1 MPAELPASSPQ
12 LRHYLRL
19 LVVIAAPV
27 CGKTEND
34 PPAQPLDVWG
44 EWQRFSQALKHSRDP
59 VHDRAAPYAV
69 VRLFPP
75 TLENLRHA
83 LTFGDENSTYQ
94 ILHFIGHG
102 SATGLALEDEFGREQ
117 FVPVAE
123 LVAACKNSRLKLV
136 VLNACETRPLAQ
148 ALQAAGIPSVIGT
161 HAPIADL
168 VAKTFSETFY
178 SRLALGQ
185 SLKTAFTATQEI
197 LAGKFG
203 EEAAQNLA
211 LLQLSDQTLALPPQ
225 PATDFLLLANEP
237 PHNLPLLQYTRHFA
251 GRGPELV
258 QIGQWLAGRP
268 EAVIALSG
276 VGGIGKS
283 SLATMAAL
291 RHSHRFAGVIFATAK
306 DDPQNFGV
314 EKIVQ
319 TIDAVCGSDCL
330 AAAMPEKRQQAALRL
345 LNSKPLLLVLD
356 NLETLSAAATTA
368 LGNFLR
374 QLDPR
379 QGSVALLTLRPR
391 HKDPLTTLAGNCLL
405 PVEALDLFSAC
416 LLVHNLSGERLLLKF
431 ERRPPAANEKPL
443 LLALAQ
449 HLGYRETALPLL
461 AAVHDLASDCHCHPR
476 LVELALGDLRRAT
489 TSFAAVRQHLQTL
502 SGKDLQ
508 AAVNDMLGRMLT
520 ALQAEVPAALA
531 LLQTMTIFRGPAEVE
546 ALAAVHG
553 SEEPEAF
560 EKALNAAVDSSLLN
574 AENERVWLHSLT
586 AQFLEKHAP
595 LPAATAHACRR
606 RHAEYYLAKAR
617 QYKESNME
625 HWRAFDVDW
634 DNIAAAAEWVAT
646 LPVEEKAQAELVGDF
661 ARAVTDVVYW
671 RKLPA
676 EKWLLAGATAFVR
689 LGNKKNEALMYNQI
703 GLIYDARGDYDAALA
718 WYQKSVEIQEALGDR
733 AGLATSYNN
742 IGEVHRA
749 RGDYDAALAWYQK
762 SVAIEEALGD
772 RAGLARSYNNI
783 GGIYHARGEYD
794 AALAWY
800 QKSREILEAL
810 GDRAGLAITLHNMG
824 YVAKAQQDWP
834 AALAYFTRS
843 RELYQ
848 QLGLEK
854 DVHEEEALIAEV
866 QAKM

>member
-1 MPAELPASSPQ
+1 MPSAFHHLDLSPKQ
-12 LRHYLRL
+12 LDHYLRL

-27 CGKTEND
+27 CGKTENE
-34 PPAQPLDVWG
+34 PPSQPLDVWG
-44 EWQRFSQALKHSRDP
+44 EWQRFAQAFAHSRDP

-83 LTFGDENSTYQ
+83 LAFGDENSAYQ

-102 SATGLALEDEFGREQ
+102 SAGGLAFEDEFGREQ

-203 EEAAQNLA
+203 KQAAQNLS
-211 LLQLSDQTLALPPQ
+211 LLQLSDQTLALPRQ
-225 PATDFLLLANEP
+225 PASDYKLIDNEP
-237 PHNLPLLQYTRHFA
+237 PNNLPLLQYTRHFA

-258 QIGQWLAGRP
+258 QIGQWLAERP

-291 RHSHRFAGVIFATAK
+291 RHSHRFAAVIFVTAR

-319 TIDAVCGSDCL
+319 TIDVECGIDCPP
-330 AAAMPEKRQQAALRL
+330 AATPEKRQQAALRL

-356 NLETLSAAATTA
+356 NLETLSDAATTA

-405 PVEALDLFSAC
+405 TVEALDLFSAC
-416 LLVHNLSGERLLLKF
+416 LLVHNLAGEKLLPKF
-431 ERRPPAANEKPL
+431 EPRQPAASEKPL

-461 AAVHDLASDCHCHPR
+461 AAVYDLAKDCHCHPR
-476 LVELALGDLRRAT
+476 LVELALGDLRRGT
-489 TSFAAVRQHLQTL
+489 TSFSAVRQHLQTL

-508 AAVNDMLGRMLT
+508 AAVEDMLGRMLA
-520 ALQAEVPAALA
+520 ALQAEAPAALA
-531 LLQTMTIFRGPAEVE
+531 LLQTMTIFRGPAEVA

-560 EKALNAAVDSSLLN
+560 KEALNAAEDSSLLS

-586 AQFLEKHAP
+586 AQFLEKQAP
-595 LPAATAHACRR
+595 LPPATAHACRR
-606 RHAEYYLAKAR
+606 RHAEYYLKKAR
-617 QYKESNME
+617 QYKKSNME
-625 HWRAFDVDW
+625 HWRDFDVDW
-634 DNIAAAAEWVAT
+634 DNIAAAADWVAA
-646 LPVEEKAQAELVGDF
+646 LPVEQKEQAELVGDF
-661 ARAVTDVVYW
+661 ALAVKEIVFR

-676 EKWLLAGATAFVR
+676 EKWLLAGAAAFVR

-703 GLIYDARGDYDAALA
+703 GLIYDARGDYDAALE
-718 WYQKSVEIQEALGDR
+718 WYQKDLEITEALGDR

-742 IGEVHRA
+742 IGLIYKA
-749 RGDYDAALAWYQK
+749 RGDYDAALEWYQK
-762 SVAIEEALGD
+762 SVDIQEALGD
-772 RAGLARSYNNI
+772 RAGLAASYNNI
-783 GGIYHARGEYD
+783 GGIYDARGDYD
-794 AALAWY
+794 AALEWY
-800 QKSREILEAL
+800 HKSVDIQEAL
-810 GDRAGLAITLHNMG
+810 GDRAGLAAS
-824 YVAKAQQDWP
+824 Y
-834 AALAYFTRS
+834 
-843 RELYQ
+843 
-848 QLGLEK
+848 
-854 DVHEEEALIAEV
+854 
-866 QAKM
+866 